1 MTQTLANR
9 MTTDTDQVFVACNPL
24 QPQEEMLESNQMAE
38 THGGIIPLLI
48 VGAKIAAPY
57 VATAALGVVA
67 GYILHELTSESG
79 GCDCNVNITVNVNC
93 G

>member
-38 THGGIIPLLI
+38 THGGIIPLFVL
-48 VGAKIAAPY
+48 ATPY
-57 VATAALGVVA
+57 VAGFVVGVATAVV
-67 GYILHELTSESG
+67 GEYILHELTS
-79 GCDCNVNITVNVNC
+79 D
-93 G
+93 